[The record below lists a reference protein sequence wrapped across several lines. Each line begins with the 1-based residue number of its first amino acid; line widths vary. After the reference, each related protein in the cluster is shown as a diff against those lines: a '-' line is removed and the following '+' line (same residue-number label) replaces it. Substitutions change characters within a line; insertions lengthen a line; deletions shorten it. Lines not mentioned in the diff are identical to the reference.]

1 MRRDDL
7 ACANCSGPVS
17 EGRCAVCRATRDQ
30 YRRET
35 GGFYGPLWLALAVLA
50 ALLCALALEVRFA

>member
-17 EGRCAVCRATRDQ
+17 EGRCPVCRASRDQ
-30 YRRET
+30 YRR
-35 GGFYGPLWLALAVLA
+35 GPGNLSPQLWMALAVLA
-50 ALLCALALEVRFA
+50 ALVCALVLEARFA

>member
-17 EGRCAVCRATRDQ
+17 EGRCAVCRAARDR
-30 YRRET
+30 YGRGS
-35 GGFYGPLWLALAVLA
+35 GGFSTQLWLALAIFA
-50 ALLCALALEVRFA
+50 ALICALVLEARFA

>member
-17 EGRCAVCRATRDQ
+17 EGRCAVCRASRDQ
-30 YRRET
+30 YGR
-35 GGFYGPLWLALAVLA
+35 GNGFYAPLWLVLAVLA
-50 ALLCALALEVRFA
+50 ALVCALALETRFA

>member
-17 EGRCAVCRATRDQ
+17 EGRCAVCRASRDQ
-30 YRRET
+30 YRRGT
-35 GGFYGPLWLALAVLA
+35 GGFYTALWTALAVLA
-50 ALLCALALEVRFA
+50 ALVCALALEARFA

>member
-17 EGRCAVCRATRDQ
+17 EGRCSVCRASRDQ
-30 YRRET
+30 YRRGG
-35 GGFYGPLWLALAVLA
+35 GGFYAPLWLVLTVLA
-50 ALLCALALEVRFA
+50 ALVCVIALEAHYA

>member
-1 MRRDDL
+1 MRHDDL

-17 EGRCAVCRATRDQ
+17 EGRCPVCRASRDQ

-35 GGFYGPLWLALAVLA
+35 RGFYAPLWLALAVLA
-50 ALLCALALEVRFA
+50 ALVCALALEARFA

>member
-17 EGRCAVCRATRDQ
+17 EGRCPVCRAARGQ
-30 YRRET
+30 YGRGG
-35 GGFYGPLWLALAVLA
+35 GGFYAPIWLILAIFA
-50 ALLCALALEVRFA
+50 ALVCALALEARFA

>member
-17 EGRCAVCRATRDQ
+17 EGRCSVCRASRDQ
-30 YRRET
+30 YRR
-35 GGFYGPLWLALAVLA
+35 GGGGYSTQLWLALAVLA
-50 ALLCALALEVRFA
+50 ALVCALVLEARFA